1 VFNGGWFRVDVVKV
15 VGDEAFVLR
24 EGIDGVYAKNHLD
37 AFSKAFDRNPVKPE
51 ECLATQAVTGW
62 RNRNE
67 SCTRLW
73 RRSDDM
79 RLKAAVSKY
88 FNLIHHRGPLS
99 GSLSLW

>member
-1 VFNGGWFRVDVVKV
+1 MFNGGWFRVDVVKV

-62 RNRNE
+62 RNRKVVAANE
-67 SCTRLW
+67 
-73 RRSDDM
+73 RRSNQIRELYEIM
-79 RLKAAVSKY
+79 EKVR
-88 FNLIHHRGPLS
+88 
-99 GSLSLW
+99 